1 MSLVLI
7 DTSVWARQN
16 QPQVRQ
22 VLAEAI
28 EAHAVAMVV
37 PVMLELLRSARDHAE
52 LLELAEEYEALHLSP
67 LKPDLG
73 KRARA
78 VQAALA
84 RRGYHR
90 GPSPVD
96 LITVSAAESVGA
108 VAQPPAVPLPRPT
121 GDGPPGRGMDR
132 ARNPARRRYAVRCRV
147 RGRRAPRSLLPHFAC
162 IARSTIQRSAT
173 RSRTSRAA
181 GTRRLAASMGLL

>member
-7 DTSVWARQN
+7 DTSVWARHN

-22 VLAEAI
+22 AVAEAI
-28 EAHAVAMVV
+28 EANSVAMVL

-52 LLELAEEYEALHLSP
+52 LLALAEEYEALHVIP
-67 LKPDLG
+67 LEPDLG
-73 KRARA
+73 ERALA

-96 LITVSAAESVGA
+96 LLTAAAAESVGA
-108 VAQPPAVPLPRPT
+108 ELWHCDKHFELIAGVTGQPV
-121 GDGPPGRGMDR
+121 
-132 ARNPARRRYAVRCRV
+132 
-147 RGRRAPRSLLPHFAC
+147 
-162 IARSTIQRSAT
+162 
-173 RSRTSRAA
+173 
-181 GTRRLAASMGLL
+181 RRLGR

>member
-22 VLAEAI
+22 ALAEAI
-28 EAHAVAMVV
+28 EANAVAMVI

-52 LLELAEEYEALHLSP
+52 LLALAEEYEALHIIP
-67 LKPDLG
+67 LEPELG
-73 KRARA
+73 KRAAA

-84 RRGYHR
+84 KRGYHR

-96 LITVSAAESVGA
+96 LLTAAAAESVGA
-108 VAQPPAVPLPRPT
+108 ELWHCDKHFDLIAQFT
-121 GDGPPGRGMDR
+121 GQ
-132 ARNPARRRYAVRCRV
+132 
-147 RGRRAPRSLLPHFAC
+147 S
-162 IARSTIQRSAT
+162 I
-173 RSRTSRAA
+173 
-181 GTRRLAASMGLL
+181 RRLGR